1 MDCELDAQRTKALT
15 IYQQLVAHYGE
26 PAWESRLD
34 PLSLLVTTILSQN
47 TSDINQHKAYRRLR
61 ERFPTW
67 EDVWQAPIEEIEE
80 AIRPAGMAKQ
90 RAPRIKAALE
100 FIMRER
106 GELGLDFL
114 KAMPVEEAK
123 AWLTRIHGIGP
134 KTAAIVLLFS
144 FGMPAF
150 PVDTHVHRVSRRLG
164 LVPAGASPSQTQE
177 VLERLVPPH
186 LYYPLHVNLITHGR
200 RVCKAQRPL
209 CPACFLRHLCDD
221 YQKRST
227 HDND

>member
-1 MDCELDAQRTKALT
+1 MDGNLDALRTKALT
-15 IYQQLVAHYGE
+15 IHEQLVAHYGE
-26 PAWESRLD
+26 PAWEPRLD

-67 EDVWQAPIEEIEE
+67 EEVWRAPVGEIEE
-80 AIRPAGMAKQ
+80 AIRLAGMARQ

-106 GELGLDFL
+106 GELRLDFL
-114 KAMPVEEAK
+114 KTLPVEEAK

-164 LVPAGASPSQTQE
+164 LVPAKASPSLTQE
-177 VLERLVPPH
+177 VLEQLVPPH

-209 CPACFLRHLCDD
+209 CPTCFLRHLCDD
-221 YQKRST
+221 YQKQECP
-227 HDND
+227 